1 MLFSC
6 DYLQPQT
13 EVLLSAVT
21 SRKCVI
27 DCFYYRLL
35 LLILILLLLLLL
47 IFFQPNQ
54 GYVSPNAGRGKPPPS
69 HGQPKRPPHRLSEPL
84 MRPAQL

>member
-27 DCFYYRLL
+27 DCFYYRFL
-35 LLILILLLLLLL
+35 LLILIHYYYYY
-47 IFFQPNQ
+47 FFQPNQ